1 LRKEM
6 ATEFNL
12 KSYLESRRLMVDEAL
27 KTSVPMEGGPDARVV
42 EAMRYSLFAG
52 GKRLRPI
59 LCLAAAEAVGGL
71 PEDAM
76 PVACALEMIH
86 TYSLIHDDLPSMDDD
101 DMRRGI
107 PTNHKVFGEAMA
119 ILAGDGLLTEA
130 FTLLSVCGG
139 LPADRLLRLIGVIG
153 TAAGHRGM
161 VGGQVVDMLWQGR
174 PADIGV
180 VRYMH
185 SKKTAALIAASTQAG
200 ALAAG
205 GSREQEECLGRYGR
219 AVGLAFQI
227 VDDLLDLQGDP
238 ALLGKK
244 TGVDAARGKATYP
257 AAVGLERA
265 REDAEALVG
274 EALESLATFD
284 EKAEPLRALARYVVA
299 RKE

>member
-1 LRKEM
+1 M
-6 ATEFNL
+6 PTEFDL
-12 KSYLESRRLMVDEAL
+12 KSYLQSRRLMVEEAL
-27 KTSVPMEGGPDARVV
+27 RISLPVEEGPDARVV

-59 LCLAAAEAVGGL
+59 FCLAAAEAVGGL
-71 PEDAM
+71 PQAAM

-86 TYSLIHDDLPSMDDD
+86 TYSLIHDDLPAMDDD
-101 DMRRGI
+101 DLRRGI

-130 FTLLSVCGG
+130 FTSLSACEG
-139 LPADRLLRLIGVIG
+139 LPAERLLQLIGVIG

-161 VGGQVVDMLWQGR
+161 VGGQVVDMLWQGQ
-174 PADIGV
+174 PADISV

-185 SKKTAALIAASTQAG
+185 GKKTAALITASTQAG
-200 ALAAG
+200 ALAGG
-205 GSREQEECLGRYGR
+205 GSSEQAQRLGRYGR

-227 VDDLLDLQGDP
+227 VDDILDIQGDP

-257 AAVGLERA
+257 AAVGLEQA

-274 EALESLATFD
+274 EALEALATFG
-284 EKAEPLRALARYVVA
+284 ERAEPLRALARYIVA